1 MFERPEGS
9 ITSGPGGT
17 VTSTLIVPPAH
28 LSTRERRG
36 SSVRQINESIESL
49 TPLATGGGSASR
61 ASSTHAAPSAP
72 PLAFRW
78 RGRRYVVG
86 SVLAHWVETGA
97 WWRAPADQQ
106 QLDQPP
112 ADPERWLW
120 RVEAGS
126 RDRQT
131 GVFDLCLDRDRER
144 WSLHAIYD

>member
-1 MFERPEGS
+1 M
-9 ITSGPGGT
+9 
-17 VTSTLIVPPAH
+17 
-28 LSTRERRG
+28 RR
-36 SSVRQINESIESL
+36 IDESIESL
-49 TPLATGGGSASR
+49 TPTADVPGA
-61 ASSTHAAPSAP
+61 

-97 WWRAPADQQ
+97 WWRQSAA
-106 QLDQPP
+106 QPMTGSTAL

-126 RDRQT
+126 RGRGA
-131 GVFDLCLDRDRER
+131 GVFDLCFDRDHGR